1 MLFGYG
7 NLLASFGNSTSNR
20 AEWCY
25 WWMKYEIEIGDL
37 RSKESK
43 TVEILVFP
51 IASYAPGLE
60 EVVLDMARHMHS
72 LEGRDWSYAVNTG
85 TGAFNGIALADT
97 ILASLQGGGDL
108 YVKMMLATTGR
119 VFSSHGWK
127 ASTRVLSNYI
137 LALTH
142 YYDYTR
148 NEDYLDEAEAAA
160 SRLLQTQIKN
170 PSDPR
175 DGGFLVR
182 KHCVK

>member
-1 MLFGYG
+1 
-7 NLLASFGNSTSNR
+7 
-20 AEWCY
+20 
-25 WWMKYEIEIGDL
+25 MKYEIEIGDL